1 MTSQHTVSEGEE
13 ARRSHSIMSGV
24 RDAVLVWYALL
35 GSIGAW
41 TIHLVLFASF
51 VGFSCNEEGSTWV
64 MHLATAVTLAMTVL
78 AMVLCRR
85 MMRGAEGDESSDE
98 EGGRAQFLGRLGLII
113 GASNFAL
120 IALEEIYLVVLNS
133 RRCG

>member
-1 MTSQHTVSEGEE
+1 MSAETASEAEE
-13 ARRSHSIMSGV
+13 ARRSHSILSGV
-24 RDAVLVWYALL
+24 RDAVLVWYALI

-41 TIHLVLFASF
+41 TIHLVLFAAF
-51 VGFSCNEEGSTWV
+51 VEFSCNEEGTTWV
-64 MHLATAVTLAMTVL
+64 MHLATVVTLAMTVV

-85 MMRGAEGDESSDE
+85 MMRGAEADESSDE

-120 IALEEIYLVVLNS
+120 IALEELYLIVLNS